1 MDKLKAGWKRFKKWL
16 GLKDR
21 DVFDKSKMKY
31 TDGDN
36 T

>member
-1 MDKLKAGWKRFKKWL
+1 MKMIQGWWQRFKRWT
-16 GLKDR
+16 GIAPP